1 MPRPMD
7 KRAIINRQA
16 QNTTTERYTC
26 SFTRKQLDGL
36 RSLAREKSRQQNTR
50 VSVQDLIRQAINR
63 TFGGKYTS

>member
-7 KRAIINRQA
+7 RRVIINRQA

-26 SFTRKQLDGL
+26 SFTRKQLDSL
-36 RSLAREKSRQQNTR
+36 RSLAREKSHQHNTT

-63 TFGGKYTS
+63 TYGGKYTP